1 MSSISGIG
9 GSSTWSMMQ
18 SMRQKMAEDLFSK
31 LDTSSQGY
39 IDKSTL
45 QTALE
50 NVSSSTSDVDALFT
64 KLDVD
69 GDGKVTKQ
77 EFTDILQ
84 QLESQLQAG
93 ENMRSGG
100 MPPPPPPQDDTGFT
114 QKELTAQLDEIGS
127 SDSKRS
133 GLIAS
138 VIENF
143 DQADTDGD
151 GKVSMREAMAFEQSG
166 STAAGA
172 SSSTST
178 MDSSVTSADSAEKIF
193 KQIMMLMQAYNTG
206 NDPGKDSVLSLLA

>member
-1 MSSISGIG
+1 
-9 GSSTWSMMQ
+9 
-18 SMRQKMAEDLFSK
+18 MRQKMAEDLFSK

-39 IDKSTL
+39 IDESTL

-50 NVSSSTSDVDALFT
+50 NVSSSTSDVDALFN

-93 ENMRSGG
+93 ENMRSGE
-100 MPPPPPPQDDTGFT
+100 MPPPPAPQDDTGFT
-114 QKELTAQLDEIGS
+114 KEELTAQLDEIGS

-166 STAAGA
+166 ATTAAA
-172 SSSTST
+172 SSTT
-178 MDSSVTSADSAEKIF
+178 NTTDSSVTTTDSADKIF

-206 NDPGKDSVLSLLA
+206 NDPDKDSVLSLLA